1 MSDRKITT
9 VIFDLDGTLLDTL
22 EDLKNATNY
31 ALKLCGMPVRTL
43 DEVRRFVG
51 NGVKNL
57 MIRAVPDGE
66 DNPQFE
72 RAFDAFKAYYAVH
85 CNDAT
90 RAYDGIPELLQEL
103 KKDGNIR
110 KIVLFGSSLEFR
122 CSSNSDIDLY
132 IEKIDCNKPFV
143 KEPVLDCEVDIL
155 ADLDHNSRLYR
166 QIDQTGLILY
176 ERGSDDV

>member
-1 MSDRKITT
+1 MWD
-9 VIFDLDGTLLDTL
+9 F
-22 EDLKNATNY
+22 
-31 ALKLCGMPVRTL
+31 
-43 DEVRRFVG
+43 EVKKG
-51 NGVKNL
+51 
-57 MIRAVPDGE
+57 ID
-66 DNPQFE
+66 
-72 RAFDAFKAYYAVH
+72 FKH
-85 CNDAT
+85 CN
-90 RAYDGIPELLQEL
+90 RVHPLMQGRVQQLLQEL